1 MPQRQRLL
9 EVCVYIFIV
18 SVRQPVGE
26 EGELGRRRQ
35 AGTLSLGVYSR
46 QCCDQSQC
54 VHKGAHDTCILCA
67 LRAPTLPA
75 DIQRQ

>member
-9 EVCVYIFIV
+9 EVCVYMFIM

-35 AGTLSLGVYSR
+35 GGSLSLGVY
-46 QCCDQSQC
+46 
-54 VHKGAHDTCILCA
+54 GW
-67 LRAPTLPA
+67 
-75 DIQRQ
+75 

>member
-18 SVRQPVGE
+18 SVRQPVGK
-26 EGELGRRRQ
+26 EGELGRRWQ
-35 AGTLSLGVYSR
+35 AGTLSLGLYSW
-46 QCCDQSQC
+46 QCCDRSQY

-67 LRAPTLPA
+67 LHSAC
-75 DIQRQ
+75 